1 MFGTTPEGGKAESC
15 VGVEKGFFEKTLLWV
30 VELTNEGKVESRLP
44 FLNEGYFEAS
54 IVNSVC
60 TIDGDRSPHVQIV
73 MLMPVAK
80 RQCGLDQSLVGELE
94 IFAGSAVLSVESV
107 MHCRSQVKF
116 GLHVGDVGET
126 DVNALRLEKL
136 SGKQVVG
143 M

>member
-1 MFGTTPEGGKAESC
+1 M
-15 VGVEKGFFEKTLLWV
+15 
-30 VELTNEGKVESRLP
+30 VELTNEREIETRLP
-44 FLNEGYFEAS
+44 FLNKGYFEAS
-54 IVNSVC
+54 VVHSVC
-60 TIDGDRSPHVQIV
+60 IYGNRSPNIQIV

-80 RQCGLDQSLVGELE
+80 RQFGLDQSLVGELE
-94 IFAGSAVLSVESV
+94 IFAGSAVLSVESM
-107 MHCRSQVKF
+107 MHCRAQVKF

>member
-1 MFGTTPEGGKAESC
+1 MFGTTPEGGKAELC

-44 FLNEGYFEAS
+44 FLNKGYLEAS
-54 IVNSVC
+54 IINSVC
-60 TIDGDRSPHVQIV
+60 IDGNRSPNVQIV

-80 RQCGLDQSLVGELE
+80 CQFGLDQSLVGELE

-107 MHCRSQVKF
+107 MHCRAQVKF

-143 M
+143 V

>member
-1 MFGTTPEGGKAESC
+1 MFGTTPEGGKAELC

-30 VELTNEGKVESRLP
+30 VELTDEWKVESRLP

-54 IVNSVC
+54 VVHSVC
-60 TIDGDRSPHVQIV
+60 IDGDRSPNVQIV

-80 RQCGLDQSLVGELE
+80 CQFGLDQSLVGELE
-94 IFAGSAVLSVESV
+94 IFARSAVLSVESM
-107 MHCRSQVKF
+107 MHCRAQVKF

-126 DVNALRLEKL
+126 DVNTLGLEKL